1 MDSGVDAN
9 HPPCT
14 GTSIPLL
21 RSTPTLRTLNL
32 PKCGNATLIDHF
44 GHGTHVA
51 EIVAVEQVAD
61 GAKAQTSPSWKVAGC
76 GAGSAPKLPK

>member
-61 GAKAQTSPSWKVAGC
+61 GAKAQTSPLWKVAGC